1 MHRARTVLFLS
12 LLAASLIATQAWA
25 FPHANVQ
32 SKDTLDAYT
41 GRNYQEGTSAVLSI
55 SIGHGCTMSGESY
68 STRMVTALFPN
79 GLDPDLGGIAYT
91 TDGTTNYEGNAVYG
105 IKPVVDYDWKE
116 IIPITGDVPHYYN
129 HGVKTTDVRAVHW
142 RWGYIPDNFVGYADV
157 SVSFPKFLPNT
168 CYNKIVV
175 DIPVAQYCSADS
187 KHQQDHEWRRD
198 RLKKKDLHRTYV
210 WMKEPT
216 AMFPTE
222 TIVAPG
228 YVASLTV
235 VRNLTANPLP
245 VSCNGV
251 GQTIEL
257 YPTAADIDMYLPP
270 LDGNAPGSSSGG
282 SGGGEHVH

>member
-1 MHRARTVLFLS
+1 MQRVRTIAIAA
-12 LLAASLIATQAWA
+12 LLTAALISTDAWA
-25 FPHANVQ
+25 FPHANIR

-55 SIGHGCTMSGESY
+55 SIGHGCTHSGESY

-79 GLDPDLGGIAYT
+79 GLDPDLGGITFT
-91 TDGTTNYEGNAVYG
+91 TDGTTNYEGNAMFG
-105 IKPVVDYDWKE
+105 IKPLVDYDWKE
-116 IIPITGDVPHYYN
+116 IVPITGNVPTYYN

-157 SVSFPKFLPNT
+157 SVSFPKFRPDT
-168 CYNKIVV
+168 CYNKITV
-175 DIPVAQYCSADS
+175 DIPVVQYCSADS

-198 RLKKKDLHRTYV
+198 RLKKKDLHRIYA

-216 AMFPTE
+216 SAFPTD

-228 YVASLTV
+228 YVASLTI
-235 VRNLTANPLP
+235 VRNQTTNPLP
-245 VSCNGV
+245 ASCGGA
-251 GQTIEL
+251 GQTLEL

-270 LDGNAPGSSSGG
+270 LDGDVPSSGG
-282 SGGGEHVH
+282 SGGSDGGHVH